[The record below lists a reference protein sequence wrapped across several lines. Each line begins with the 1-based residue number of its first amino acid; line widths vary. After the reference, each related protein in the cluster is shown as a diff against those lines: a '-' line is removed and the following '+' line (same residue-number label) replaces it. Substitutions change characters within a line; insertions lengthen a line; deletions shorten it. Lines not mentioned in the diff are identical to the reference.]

1 MNKNRLTRLGEILEE
16 NVKSGHIAG
25 GNVAVMYKGEEIYY
39 AEAGYAD
46 IANGKKIAR
55 DSIFRLYSMSKP
67 ITAAAVMLLVERG
80 VLDML
85 DPIAKFIPTF
95 EHMTIATSDG
105 DVQATKPIT
114 VKDCMGMTSGLPYG
128 TDPDVASQDVGK
140 VFDEMYERL
149 YTDNQMSTVEFAL
162 KLGNC
167 RLDFEPG
174 TAWRYGTSADV
185 LGAVVEVATG
195 MRFGDFLQ
203 KEFFEPLGMEDT
215 GFGVPADKLDRL
227 TVVYEETP
235 EGLIEYHDSHLGI
248 INHMDK
254 ENAFQSGGAGLVST
268 IADYER
274 FTQMLMNGGSYDGR
288 RYLAPR
294 TVEYLTHSRLTPQ
307 QSKNLEYWENLAGF
321 TYGNLM
327 RILDDPAKA
336 VINGSVGEYGW
347 DGWLGPYFANIPQ
360 EDLTMLLMIQR
371 KDTGTFDVTRK
382 LRNVLASAIDE

>member
-1 MNKNRLTRLGEILEE
+1 MERLSEILEE

-46 IANGKKIAR
+46 IANGKKIR
-55 DSIFRLYSMSKP
+55 KDSIFRLYSMSKP

-95 EHMTIATSDG
+95 EHMTVATPNG
-105 DVQATKPIT
+105 DVAATKPVT
-114 VKDCMGMTSGLPYG
+114 VKDCMCMTSGLPYG
-128 TDPDVASQDVGK
+128 TDPDISSQDVGC

-149 YTDNQMSTVEFAL
+149 YSDNQMSTVEFAI

-185 LGAVVEVATG
+185 LGAVIEVATG
-195 MRFGDFLQ
+195 MRFGDFLK
-203 KEFFEPLGMEDT
+203 KEFFEPLGMKDT

-227 TVVYEETP
+227 TVVYEETA
-235 EGLIEYHDSHLGI
+235 EGLVEYHGNHLGI

-268 IADYER
+268 IADYEK
-274 FTQMLMNGGSYDGR
+274 FTQMLMNGGCYEGR
-288 RYLAPR
+288 RYLSPR

-307 QSKNLEYWENLAGF
+307 QSVNLEYWENLAGF

-327 RILDDPAKA
+327 RIMDDPAKA

-347 DGWLGPYFANIPQ
+347 DGWLGPYFANIPK
-360 EDLTMLLMIQR
+360 EDLTMLLMVQR
-371 KDTGTFDVTRK
+371 VHTGTFDVTRK
-382 LRNVLASAIDE
+382 MRNVLASAIE